1 MGVLPQG
8 LLLAQEVLLPT
19 EAAPEPSAKILKEV
33 SCSIQA
39 IGSKLDIQIFE
50 ARISEVE
57 S

>member
-1 MGVLPQG
+1 MGIPPPG
-8 LLLAQEVLLPT
+8 LILAQEVLLPT
-19 EAAPEPSAKILKEV
+19 EVAPEPSAKILKEV

-39 IGSKLDIQIFE
+39 IGFKLDIQIFE

>member
-1 MGVLPQG
+1 MGVPPQG
-8 LLLAQEVLLPT
+8 LLLAQEVLLPM

-33 SCSIQA
+33 SCSVQA

>member
-1 MGVLPQG
+1 MGIPPPG
-8 LLLAQEVLLPT
+8 LILAQKVLLPT
-19 EAAPEPSAKILKEV
+19 EVAPEPSAKILKEV

-39 IGSKLDIQIFE
+39 IGFKLDIQIFE